1 MKRFLTI
8 SVLLQAVTGLM
19 TLALV
24 SIFAAFA
31 VRALQSQEQARR
43 VPIIV
48 DISSDLFSAIQDVRV
63 ERGAVNIS
71 LAAPEAVDAE
81 TQKEIV
87 DLRVRS
93 GMALDSALAKLA
105 PIAQGDT
112 ARAIVKIREG
122 RKTLA
127 VLRDRVDEALHHPKD
142 RRSAGLGSDWMDANG
157 RLVRAIDDLSAGL
170 EREVSS
176 GDAFIAD
183 MIKIKQVTWDV
194 RSASGDDRVHL
205 REAVNK
211 GTRLPPDEQQKF
223 AISADRIEGKWK
235 FVQDE
240 ALRDMVPSELKQA
253 IEAANTLYF
262 MKFVPIRNTVLA
274 DLVAGRPVSISPHE
288 WLNLSAPGQES
299 IFLVAK
305 AAFSAASARA
315 FPTRG
320 RGTKL
325 LYRGPA
331 HRAFFGPWR
340 AHGGL
345 CLERSRR
352 ADCQDQRNHA
362 SGRRRRSFAFDSV
375 STSHGRD
382 RFSLA
387 RPSRVPRQRN
397 RETTPARGQGRGR
410 GRQSGKVGIPGQ
422 YEP

>member
-71 LAAPEAVDAE
+71 LAAPEAVDAD

-87 DLRVRS
+87 DLRARS

-105 PIAQGDT
+105 PIAEIDT

-122 RKTLA
+122 RETLA
-127 VLRDRVDEALHHPKD
+127 VLRDRVDEALHRPKD

-170 EREVSS
+170 EREVST

-205 REAVNK
+205 REGSIRARDSRRMNSSNSQSRQTGSK
-211 GTRLPPDEQQKF
+211 ENGNLSRTRLCATRCHQSLSKRSKRRTRF
-223 AISADRIEGKWK
+223 IS
-235 FVQDE
+235 
-240 ALRDMVPSELKQA
+240 
-253 IEAANTLYF
+253 
-262 MKFVPIRNTVLA
+262 
-274 DLVAGRPVSISPHE
+274 
-288 WLNLSAPGQES
+288 
-299 IFLVAK
+299 
-305 AAFSAASARA
+305 
-315 FPTRG
+315 
-320 RGTKL
+320 
-325 LYRGPA
+325 
-331 HRAFFGPWR
+331 
-340 AHGGL
+340 
-345 CLERSRR
+345 
-352 ADCQDQRNHA
+352 
-362 SGRRRRSFAFDSV
+362 
-375 STSHGRD
+375 
-382 RFSLA
+382 
-387 RPSRVPRQRN
+387 
-397 RETTPARGQGRGR
+397 
-410 GRQSGKVGIPGQ
+410 
-422 YEP
+422 